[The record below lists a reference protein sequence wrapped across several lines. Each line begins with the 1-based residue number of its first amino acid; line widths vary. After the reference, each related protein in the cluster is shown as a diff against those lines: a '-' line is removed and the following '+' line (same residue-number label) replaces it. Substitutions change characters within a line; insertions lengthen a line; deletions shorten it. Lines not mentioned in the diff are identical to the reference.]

1 VRHDRI
7 AGTPPTM
14 SGKSAEDYAR
24 DYTDPELRERLKEEI
39 KAGDRGGRPGQWSA
53 RKSQLLT
60 HEYEAQGG
68 GYRHEGERTE
78 SQRHLQEWT
87 GQDWHTADGG
97 DRARGAD
104 GTRRYLPDAA
114 WELLSEE
121 EKQATDT
128 RKREGEE
135 QHVANTEAAKEARRA
150 AELLDVEATEARE
163 RVSRMH
169 GDSQLDRA
177 EQAERELGTGRR
189 TVLEAI
195 ERQRDR
201 DRHG

>member
-1 VRHDRI
+1 
-7 AGTPPTM
+7 M

-60 HEYEAQGG
+60 SEYEKAGG
-68 GYRHEGERTE
+68 GYVHEGERTE
-78 SQRHLQEWT
+78 SQRHLSEWT
-87 GQDWHTADGG
+87 EQDWHTADGG
-97 DRARGAD
+97 DRARGSG

-114 WELLSEE
+114 WELLSDE
-121 EKQATDT
+121 EKEATDS
-128 RKREGEE
+128 RKKGSAE
-135 QHVANTEAAKEARRA
+135 QHVANTEAAKEARKA
-150 AELLDVEATEARE
+150 AELVDLKAAEARE
-163 RVSRMH
+163 RVAGMH

-177 EQAERELGTGRR
+177 EQAERDLGKDRK

-195 ERQRDR
+195 ERQRER
-201 DRHG
+201 D

>member
-1 VRHDRI
+1 
-7 AGTPPTM
+7 M
-14 SGKSAEDYAR
+14 SGKSAEDYEK
-24 DYTDPELRERLKEEI
+24 DYTDPELRARLKEEI

-60 HEYEAQGG
+60 AEYEKAGG
-68 GYRHEGERTE
+68 GYRHEGERTA
-78 SQRHLQEWT
+78 SQQHLREWT
-87 GQDWHTADGG
+87 DQDWHTADGG

-104 GTRRYLPDAA
+104 GTKRYLPDAA

-121 EKQATDT
+121 EKAATDA
-128 RKREGEE
+128 RKRGSDE
-135 QHVANTEAAKEARRA
+135 QHVANTDAAKEARKA
-150 AELLDVEATEARE
+150 AELVDAKAGEARAKVGE
-163 RVSRMH
+163 MH

-177 EQAERELGTGRR
+177 EKAERELGTGRK

-201 DRHG
+201 D

>member
-1 VRHDRI
+1 
-7 AGTPPTM
+7 M

-60 HEYEAQGG
+60 HEYEAAGG

-78 SQRHLQEWT
+78 SQQHLQEW
-87 GQDWHTADGG
+87 GAQDWHTAEGS

-104 GTRRYLPDAA
+104 GTKRYLPDAA
-114 WELLSEE
+114 WQLLSEE
-121 EKQATDT
+121 EKEATDT
-128 RKREGEE
+128 RKKGSAQ
-135 QHVANTEAAKEARRA
+135 QHVANTDAAKEARKA
-150 AELLDVEATEARE
+150 AELVDVTANEARE
-163 RVSRMH
+163 RVGRLH

-177 EQAERELGTGRR
+177 ERAERDLGKGRK

-201 DRHG
+201 D